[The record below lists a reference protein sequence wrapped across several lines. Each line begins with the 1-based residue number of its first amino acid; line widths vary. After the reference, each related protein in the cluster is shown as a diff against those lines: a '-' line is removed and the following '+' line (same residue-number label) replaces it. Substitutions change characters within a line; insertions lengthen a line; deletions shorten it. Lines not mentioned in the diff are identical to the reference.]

1 MGFHRLRRPSGWV
14 RAHLAGLLQETL
26 VDIANA
32 LPLVEIR
39 FSHHHLGYIVMSWNH
54 PSRSIGFSVVAAIA
68 FLVSACAPPPSTL
81 SEADLA
87 AIRAAGDE
95 FEEAGANNDW
105 AAVAALYTEDAVL
118 MPPNAPAVTGRASI
132 QEVFGQFPTLTSM
145 ELTVDDIQGA
155 GDVAVVR
162 GSYSLAMD
170 IEGQMVEDSG
180 KYLEVRRKQADG
192 SWPITIDTWNSD
204 IPVPIPGDG
213 DDEM

>member
-1 MGFHRLRRPSGWV
+1 
-14 RAHLAGLLQETL
+14 
-26 VDIANA
+26 
-32 LPLVEIR
+32 
-39 FSHHHLGYIVMSWNH
+39 MSLNH
-54 PSRSIGFSVVAAIA
+54 PSWLTGLPVFAAISL
-68 FLVSACAPPPSTL
+68 FSFACAPPPASL
-81 SEADLA
+81 SEADVA

-95 FEEAGANNDW
+95 FEKAGSNNDW

-118 MPPNAPAVTGRASI
+118 MPPNAPSVSGRASI

-145 ELTVDDIQGA
+145 ELTIDDIQGA

-192 SWPITIDTWNSD
+192 SWPIIIDTWNSD